1 MEMPEQAPCLV
12 WGEVEVGMRGPGYG
26 YIGRQWTHEW
36 PGARSA
42 GAQVGFP
49 WYGRAGMG
57 PATPASLLDDLMRY
71 IRFTDEDAALMRS
84 LAPVVRP
91 HFARIVERFYEAIDR
106 TPGASAVFTGGPAQI
121 ERQKQQL
128 HGWLEGLVGGDYD
141 DAYFERRAR
150 IGRTHVR
157 IGLDQQ
163 YMFGAMNLIRDG
175 LHTALE
181 ECDWDAPRKA
191 GAHRAVDRLCDM
203 ELAIMLETYRE
214 GYIARVQDASRL
226 AAIGQVAA
234 SIGHDLRNPLAVIQT
249 STHQLQRRLTDGDER
264 VQRHLRRV
272 ADQTELCS
280 SIISDLLELARDRA
294 PERRPTDLG
303 PVVREAAGSVARR
316 DGVVLALAIADDLP
330 RPAIDAT
337 QFRQLVVNLVQ
348 NAVEAVGERGRIVVS
363 LRLGAGEVVLAV
375 EDDGPGLRPAVLAR
389 LFEPLFT
396 TRANGTGLGLALC
409 RRIVEKHGGTI
420 TADNRPDGGASFTA
434 AIPVGVD
441 ARAEAPA

>member
-1 MEMPEQAPCLV
+1 
-12 WGEVEVGMRGPGYG
+12 
-26 YIGRQWTHEW
+26 
-36 PGARSA
+36 
-42 GAQVGFP
+42 
-49 WYGRAGMG
+49 MG

-71 IRFTDEDAALMRS
+71 IRFTAEDAALMRS

-121 ERQKQQL
+121 ERQKRQL
-128 HGWLEGLVGGDYD
+128 HGWLEGLVAGDYD

-181 ECDWDAPRKA
+181 ECDWDAARKA
-191 GAHRAVDRLCDM
+191 GGHRAIDGLCDM

-214 GYIARVQDASRL
+214 AYIARVQDASRL

-234 SIGHDLRNPLAVIQT
+234 SIGHELRNPLAVIQT
-249 STHQLQRRLTDGDER
+249 STHQLRRRLPDDDER
-264 VQRHLRRV
+264 IQRHLRRV

-303 PVVREAAGSVARR
+303 PVVREAAASVARG
-316 DGVVLALAIADDLP
+316 DGVLLALDIADDLP

-348 NAVEAVGERGRIVVS
+348 NAVEAVGQRGRILVG
-363 LRLGAGEVVLAV
+363 LRLVGGEIGLTV
-375 EDDGPGLRPAVLAR
+375 EDDGPGLKPAVLAR

-420 TADNRPDGGASFTA
+420 TGENRPDGGASFTA
-434 AIPVGVD
+434 VIPVGVE
-441 ARAEAPA
+441 ARAEGQT